1 MADLA
6 VVSQTGHEA
15 PVGWV
20 SPALPP
26 RTQAFYSPPASRMLT
41 ERGKK
46 PRCGEASGRWRGE
59 PGLHL
64 CSPSFPLGSS
74 SEKRDCANPASGGS
88 LENMLKVLS
97 SFSPFYRLR
106 IVLLPLLSMFSN
118 MGLCAQNSI
127 HAGREL
133 EQGKNDHC

>member
-1 MADLA
+1 M
-6 VVSQTGHEA
+6 VSQTGHEA

-26 RTQAFYSPPASRMLT
+26 QTQAFYSPRLSDAHRKR
-41 ERGKK
+41 EK
-46 PRCGEASGRWRGE
+46 AQVWRGLRE
-59 PGLHL
+59 MARRARAPPLH
-64 CSPSFPLGSS
+64 PSFPLGSS

-97 SFSPFYRLR
+97 SFSPFYKLR
-106 IVLLPLLSMFSN
+106 IVLLPLLSMFSD